1 MKKNNIC
8 LVSFIYPLIEKYLEN
23 FFLSLKRQNTE
34 KVDYIIIDDK
44 YNKKIKNFSGTIL
57 KTPDNL
63 SIIEVRIWIIEKLIK
78 EEYELVIFL
87 DADDIMES
95 NRINKII
102 EEYKKTDKKY
112 GFYYND
118 LFLLEEKKDFYGG
131 QLPNILT
138 DIEQILNGNCIGMSH
153 TAINLKIVKKALK
166 NFLPPSNIIAYDWL
180 LHSFLLLNGFKGKK
194 VDTITYYRIY
204 ENNIAGKIENNE
216 KKILLGLKVK
226 RNHYFELKKYNE
238 IFIKKYLEILQ
249 TEEYILKNG
258 IEKYMKLLNNGKKE
272 VYWWKNI
279 KTLTEIKG
287 EKMIKIK
294 DREIKNYFKP
304 YIIAEIGAN
313 HNGDIELAKKLI
325 VEAKK
330 CGADAVKFQ
339 SWTPSS
345 LICKEEYNNNQVY
358 TDSSKKHFGSL
369 KEMVEKYYLREE
381 QHFELKKYCDNLK
394 IDFCSTPFSKEEVD
408 LLMKLDVPF
417 IKVASMDIN
426 NLELLKYMAKQQKPI
441 ILSTGMSTL
450 SEIEKAIE
458 IIENEGNNQIIL
470 LHCISIYPPKYED
483 INLNNILMLE
493 KTFGYP
499 VGFSDHTIGT
509 SIPLASVALGSC
521 IIEKHFT
528 LDKNMPGWDHEI
540 SADPQELEI
549 ICKESKNITEAL
561 GTYKRII
568 SKDEQEKLKK
578 FRRSIVL
585 ANNLKEG
592 ETIKLENLEFK
603 RPGTGIR
610 PDEVKYVIGKKIS
623 RKIEK
628 DEILKW
634 EDIK

>member
-1 MKKNNIC
+1 
-8 LVSFIYPLIEKYLEN
+8 
-23 FFLSLKRQNTE
+23 
-34 KVDYIIIDDK
+34 
-44 YNKKIKNFSGTIL
+44 
-57 KTPDNL
+57 
-63 SIIEVRIWIIEKLIK
+63 
-78 EEYELVIFL
+78 
-87 DADDIMES
+87 MES

-102 EEYKKTDKKY
+102 EEYEKTDKKY

-118 LFLLEEKKDFYGG
+118 LFLLKEKKDFYGG

-216 KKILLGLKVK
+216 KKILLGLKLK
-226 RNHYFELKKYNE
+226 KNHYSELKKYNE
-238 IFIKKYLEILQ
+238 MFVKKYLEILE

-258 IEKYMKLLNNGKKE
+258 IEKYMELLNNSKKE

-279 KTLTEIKG
+279 KTLTEIEG

-325 VEAKK
+325 AEAKK
-330 CGADAVKFQ
+330 CGVDAVKFQ

-358 TDSSKKHFGSL
+358 TDSPKKHFGSL

-549 ICKESKNITEAL
+549 ICKESKNITGAL
-561 GTYKRII
+561 GTYKRIV

-585 ANNLKEG
+585 ANNSKEG

-610 PDEVKYVIGKKIS
+610 PDEIKYVIGKKII
-623 RKIEK
+623 RNIEK

-634 EDIK
+634 EDLK

>member
-8 LVSFIYPLIEKYLEN
+8 LVSFIYPLIEKYLEE
-23 FFLSLKRQNTE
+23 FFLSLKSQNVE
-34 KVDYIIIDDK
+34 KVDYIIVDDK

-57 KTPDNL
+57 KAPDNL
-63 SIIEVRIWIIEKLIK
+63 SIIEVRTWIIEKLIK

-102 EEYKKTDKKY
+102 EEYEKTDKKY

-118 LFLLEEKKDFYGG
+118 LFLLKEKKDFYGG

-216 KKILLGLKVK
+216 KKILLGLKLK
-226 RNHYFELKKYNE
+226 KNHYSELKKYNE
-238 IFIKKYLEILQ
+238 MFVKKYLEILE

-258 IEKYMKLLNNGKKE
+258 IEKYMELLNNSKKE

-279 KTLTEIKG
+279 KTLTEIEG

-325 VEAKK
+325 AEAKK

-358 TDSSKKHFGSL
+358 TDSPKKHFGSL

-549 ICKESKNITEAL
+549 ICKESKNITGAL
-561 GTYKRII
+561 GTYKRIV

-585 ANNLKEG
+585 ANNSKEG

-610 PDEVKYVIGKKIS
+610 PDEIKYVIGKKII
-623 RKIEK
+623 RNIEK

-634 EDIK
+634 EDLK